1 MRRKGRRRCLPVAAR
16 EETLR
21 GNSTREKAQTRGRN
35 HASALGTEPLDPLI
49 LEVSRGPASLK
60 HIRLLEPLR
69 SGCSLTK
76 QPYIVDETAP
86 CYFTLHPNTILVL
99 HMMKKRNKF
108 VTNFIYQTSISV
120 K

>member
-1 MRRKGRRRCLPVAAR
+1 MAAR

-21 GNSTREKAQTRGRN
+21 GNSAREKAQTRGRN
-35 HASALGTEPLDPLI
+35 HASALGTEPLGPLI
-49 LEVSRGPASLK
+49 LEVSRGPASLE

-76 QPYIVDETAP
+76 QPYIVDGTAP